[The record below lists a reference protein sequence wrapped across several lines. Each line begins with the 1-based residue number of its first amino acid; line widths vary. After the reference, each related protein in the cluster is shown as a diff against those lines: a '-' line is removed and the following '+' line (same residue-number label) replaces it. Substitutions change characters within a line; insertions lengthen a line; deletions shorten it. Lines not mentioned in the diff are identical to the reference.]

1 MNRHPD
7 MYKMKSPMIIS
18 TIISGAFAGTISAFV
33 NDWIFDPAISYFTL
47 VGLIAADHLTASFL
61 AFKYNRFDTRIA
73 LRIFWTLLS
82 HTALLMFATNLSKGA
97 DVLFWL
103 NEAVFVPIVIVN
115 LMSLIKNL
123 ALMGWIKKGFAR
135 MITDKIDNY
144 KNEFVEAKK

>member
-1 MNRHPD
+1 MVV
-7 MYKMKSPMIIS
+7 S
-18 TIISGAFAGTISAFV
+18 TLFFGVTAGAVSAFV
-33 NDWIFDPAISYFTL
+33 SDWIFDPSISYFTL
-47 VGLIAADHLTASFL
+47 VGLIAADHLSATYL

-103 NEAVFVPIVIVN
+103 NEAVFVPIVVVN
-115 LMSLIKNL
+115 LMSLVKNL
-123 ALMGWIKKGFAR
+123 ALLGWIKKGFAR

-144 KNEFVEAKK
+144 KNEYLEAKK

>member
-1 MNRHPD
+1 MVF
-7 MYKMKSPMIIS
+7 SIV
-18 TIISGAFAGTISAFV
+18 FAGLIAGTMSAFV
-33 NDWIFDPAISYFTL
+33 NDWIFDPSISYFTL
-47 VGLIAADHLTASFL
+47 VGLIAADHLSGSYL
-61 AFKYNRFDTRIA
+61 AFKYNRFDTRVA

-115 LMSLIKNL
+115 LMSLVKNL
-123 ALMGWIKKGFAR
+123 ALLGWIKKGFAR

-144 KNEFVEAKK
+144 KNEYLEEKK

>member
-1 MNRHPD
+1 MVF
-7 MYKMKSPMIIS
+7 SIV
-18 TIISGAFAGTISAFV
+18 FAGLIAGTMSAFV
-33 NDWIFDPAISYFTL
+33 NDWIFDPSISYFTL
-47 VGLIAADHLTASFL
+47 VGLIAADHLSGSYL
-61 AFKYNRFDTRIA
+61 AFKYNRFDTRVA

-115 LMSLIKNL
+115 LMSLVKNL
-123 ALMGWIKKGFAR
+123 ALLGWIKKGFAR

-144 KNEFVEAKK
+144 KNEYLEVKK

>member
-1 MNRHPD
+1 MVF
-7 MYKMKSPMIIS
+7 SIV
-18 TIISGAFAGTISAFV
+18 FAGLIAGTMSAFV
-33 NDWIFDPAISYFTL
+33 NDWIFDPSISYFTL
-47 VGLIAADHLTASFL
+47 VGLIAADHLSGSYL
-61 AFKYNRFDTRIA
+61 AFKYNRFDTRVA

-115 LMSLIKNL
+115 LMSLVKNL
-123 ALMGWIKKGFAR
+123 ALLGWIKKGFAR

-144 KNEFVEAKK
+144 KNEYLKEKK

>member
-1 MNRHPD
+1 
-7 MYKMKSPMIIS
+7 MIIS
-18 TIISGAFAGTISAFV
+18 TIFSGAIAGTVSAFV
-33 NDWIFDPAISYFTL
+33 ADWIFDPSISYFTL
-47 VGLIAADHLTASFL
+47 VGLIATDHLTASFL
-61 AFKYNRFDTRIA
+61 AFKHNRFDTRIA

-115 LMSLIKNL
+115 LMSLVKNL

-144 KNEFVEAKK
+144 KNEFSEVKK